1 MGVGK
6 GSKLCGWAG
15 EVGLSLLRGG
25 GWVGWEQLGDFGG
38 LVVPCS
44 PFPRRHR

>member
-1 MGVGK
+1 MEGVG
-6 GSKLCGWAG
+6 
-15 EVGLSLLRGG
+15 GG
-25 GWVGWEQLGDFGG
+25 GERRTEQLGDFGG